1 MSWDDQRPPWGQ
13 KRPPGPEEVI
23 ANLLRKIKEAFEGG
37 GGGRQGGEPGS
48 GSRGGGARNFGRI
61 GIIVAVFVLANLVYN
76 SFYTIEP
83 GEKGV
88 LLRFGRYVKTA
99 EPGLNF
105 MIPVIDRV
113 IKVDVETVRKQ
124 EFGFRTKV
132 PGQKTVYEKR
142 GYDVESL
149 MLTGDK
155 NVVDVEWIVQYKVS
169 DPVAFLFNVRNVAQS
184 VRDVS
189 EAAIRQVVGNRD
201 FDYVLGNRD
210 VIEVQTSRFLQ
221 KTLDKYGAGIVVLT
235 VKLQDVNPPDAVKP
249 AFNEVNEADQDMKRL
264 VNEAE
269 ETYNRVIPTA
279 RGNAKKLIQEAEGY
293 AVERVNLAKGETSRF
308 LALLE
313 EYQRAKEVTRRR
325 LYLETLEEI
334 LPKMKEIY
342 VVDKEQRT
350 LLPVL
355 GLGDKGIGG
364 PVGQGGRR

>member
-37 GGGRQGGEPGS
+37 GGGRQGGEPGG

-132 PGQKTVYEKR
+132 P
-142 GYDVESL
+142 
-149 MLTGDK
+149 
-155 NVVDVEWIVQYKVS
+155 
-169 DPVAFLFNVRNVAQS
+169 
-184 VRDVS
+184 
-189 EAAIRQVVGNRD
+189 
-201 FDYVLGNRD
+201 
-210 VIEVQTSRFLQ
+210 
-221 KTLDKYGAGIVVLT
+221 
-235 VKLQDVNPPDAVKP
+235 
-249 AFNEVNEADQDMKRL
+249 
-264 VNEAE
+264 
-269 ETYNRVIPTA
+269 
-279 RGNAKKLIQEAEGY
+279 
-293 AVERVNLAKGETSRF
+293 
-308 LALLE
+308 
-313 EYQRAKEVTRRR
+313 
-325 LYLETLEEI
+325 
-334 LPKMKEIY
+334 
-342 VVDKEQRT
+342 
-350 LLPVL
+350 
-355 GLGDKGIGG
+355 
-364 PVGQGGRR
+364 